1 MYIEKVGENEVH
13 KEIELRLPAR
23 ARTSPQASE
32 NMFII
37 LGAGGNPGKR

>member
-1 MYIEKVGENEVH
+1 MYMEKVGEKEVH

-23 ARTSPQASE
+23 ARIFLQMGE

-37 LGAGGNPGKR
+37 LEAGNPGKR